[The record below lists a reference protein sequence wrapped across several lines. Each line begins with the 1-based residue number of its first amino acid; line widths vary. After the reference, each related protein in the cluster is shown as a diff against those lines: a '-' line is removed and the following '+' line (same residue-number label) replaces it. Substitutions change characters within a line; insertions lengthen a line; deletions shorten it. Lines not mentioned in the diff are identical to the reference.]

1 MKQTEELINGLE
13 DMVKKYETLIK
24 KYHSAFIHDT
34 QHISKIN

>member
-34 QHISKIN
+34 QNISKIN